1 MQVEGKVWKFG
12 HNVDTDVMAP
22 GRYISLP
29 LAQLA
34 PHCLEVLDPRFGKE
48 VERGDFLLAGR
59 NFGCGSSREHAPQA
73 LKILGVG
80 CVLAESF
87 ARIFYRNAIAIGLP
101 VLPIGGLGL
110 WEATEP
116 GDRLTADLST
126 GVVVH
131 LRSGLTYAAR
141 PLPERMLAVLAEGGI
156 VPALKRLAAEQ
167 RRERETAPPP
177 SS

>member
-1 MQVEGKVWKFG
+1 MRIEGKVWKFG

-29 LAQLA
+29 LAQIA

-48 VERGDFLLAGR
+48 VERGDLLLAGR

-73 LKILGVG
+73 LKLLGIG

-101 VLPIGGLGL
+101 VLPVGGLGL
-110 WEATEP
+110 CEAVAP
-116 GDRLTADLST
+116 GDRLRADLAT
-126 GVVVH
+126 GEVVH
-131 LRSGLTYAAR
+131 LASGTPYAAR
-141 PLPERMLAVLAEGGI
+141 PLPPRMLSVLAEGGI

-167 RRERETAPPP
+167 RREREGAAA
-177 SS
+177 S

>member
-1 MQVEGKVWKFG
+1 MEITGKVWKFG
-12 HNVDTDVMAP
+12 HHIDTDQMAP

-48 VERGDFLLAGR
+48 VAKGDIVVAGR

-87 ARIFYRNAIAIGLP
+87 ARIFFRNAIAIGLP
-101 VLPIGGLGL
+101 VLPIAGLGL
-110 WEATEP
+110 YAAVEP
-116 GDRLTADLST
+116 GDELTVDFVAGTVRHPRT
-126 GVVVH
+126 GV
-131 LRSGLTYAAR
+131 SYTAR
-141 PLPERMLAVLAEGGI
+141 ALPERMLAVLAEGGI
-156 VPALKRLAAEQ
+156 VPALRRLAAEQ
-167 RRERETAPPP
+167 AQTAPAEVIP
-177 SS
+177 